1 MALVSPSV
9 QPVGGFEQ
17 PVSKSKKLNCLHKGP
32 VWRATL
38 EFGEC
43 FDIFTDH
50 INVREG
56 QVVCSLV
63 KLRWALFFVVWRLWR
78 SFRNTFMR
86 AFIWTLAPVLT
97 AGSTSYLWLPKQLEA
112 DQVALPHKQIRAAFF
127 LLATTWKQ
135 KFTKWLCETTQRQT
149 QADFFSLVR
158 KQSWEDND
166 SPVMMLNSR
175 PDTMVTSVPRTDR

>member
-9 QPVGGFEQ
+9 QPV
-17 PVSKSKKLNCLHKGP
+17 SKSEKPNCLHKGP

-38 EFGEC
+38 EFGDC

-63 KLRWALFFVVWRLWR
+63 KLWALFFVFWRLWR

-86 AFIWTLAPVLT
+86 TFTWTLAPVLT

-112 DQVALPHKQIRAAFF
+112 DQVAPPHKQIRAAFF

-135 KFTKWLCETTQRQT
+135 KFTKWQRETSRKRTQQV
-149 QADFFSLVR
+149 DFIFLVR